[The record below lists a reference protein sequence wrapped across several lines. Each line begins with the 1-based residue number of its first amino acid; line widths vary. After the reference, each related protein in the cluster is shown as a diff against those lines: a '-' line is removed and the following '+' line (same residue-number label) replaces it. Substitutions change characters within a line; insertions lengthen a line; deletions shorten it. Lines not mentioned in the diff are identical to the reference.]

1 MIRIE
6 NITGRFCL
14 LAALSVAGIPEGMR
28 APRALPEDKITSAN
42 YKAVSGRGY

>member
-14 LAALSVAGIPEGMR
+14 LAALRVACIPGGMR
-28 APRALPEDKITSAN
+28 VPRTLPKDKITSAN
-42 YKAVSGRGY
+42 GKAASGRGY